1 MPKNLDGVDTE
12 ILKALQE
19 NARLSNKDLAARV
32 GLAPSS
38 CLARVRRLQ
47 DEGAF
52 LGFHADVDP
61 KLLGIQVEAMVSV
74 RLSRHTREELESFQN
89 HALTQPEV
97 VALYHLTGEPDFL
110 LHVAARDLAHLRELA
125 LTAFSSRPGVAQIQT
140 SVLFE
145 HVRKPALPE
154 YVRSEARPDA
164 DVPSG

>member
-1 MPKNLDGVDTE
+1 MLKNLDGIDTE

-19 NARLSNKDLAARV
+19 NARISNKELAARV

-47 DEGAF
+47 EEGAF

-61 KLLGIQVEAMVSV
+61 GLLGIRVEAMVSV
-74 RLSRHTREELESFQN
+74 RLSRHTREELEGFQN
-89 HALTQPEV
+89 HALAQPEV

-145 HVRKPALPE
+145 HVRKPLLPI
-154 YVRSEARPDA
+154 YVEVTSEAGAQP
-164 DVPSG
+164 G

>member
-1 MPKNLDGVDTE
+1 MARALDPIDAE
-12 ILKALQE
+12 ILAALQE
-19 NARLSNKDLAARV
+19 NARTSNKELAARV

-47 DEGAF
+47 EEGAF

-61 KLLGIQVEAMVSV
+61 RILGIDVEAMVSV
-74 RLSRHTREELESFQN
+74 RLSRHTREEVESFRN
-89 HALTQPEV
+89 HALALPEV

-125 LTAFSSRPGVAQIQT
+125 LSAFSDRPGVVQIQT

-145 HVRKPALPE
+145 HVRKPVLPV
-154 YVRSEARPDA
+154 YSLAQADA
-164 DVPSG
+164 GAG

>member
-1 MPKNLDGVDTE
+1 MPKNLDRIDAE

-19 NARLSNKDLAARV
+19 NARMSNKDLAARV

-47 DEGAF
+47 EEGAF
-52 LGFHADVDP
+52 VGFHADVDP
-61 KLLGIQVEAMVSV
+61 ALLGIRVEAMVSV
-74 RLSRHTREELESFQN
+74 RLSRHTRDEVERFQI
-89 HALTQPEV
+89 HALAQPEV

-125 LTAFSSRPGVAQIQT
+125 LSAFSSRPGVAQIQT

-145 HVRKPALPE
+145 HVRKPLLPLYAE
-154 YVRSEARPDA
+154 VEEGSATD
-164 DVPSG
+164 